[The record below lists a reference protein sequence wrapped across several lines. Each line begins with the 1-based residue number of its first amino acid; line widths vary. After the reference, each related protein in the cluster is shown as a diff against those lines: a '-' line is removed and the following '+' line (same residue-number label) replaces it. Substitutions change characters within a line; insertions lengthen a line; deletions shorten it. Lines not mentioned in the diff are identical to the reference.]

1 MLDMS
6 GFLTLVALIV
16 VPGLVLAAILLRVV
30 RRRARSAGT
39 ALASELEV
47 DPPVLG
53 PERAVARPVAGEVPP
68 VTGNGVLALTPSR
81 LLFRTSTGA
90 GVDVPVAEVTGVR
103 LAEHVDG
110 LAEPGRIHVVVETAA
125 GERAF
130 LVDDGHR
137 WRKAIDKARPQA

>member
-6 GFLTLVALIV
+6 GFLTIVVLIV
-16 VPGLVLAAILLRVV
+16 VPGLVLAAVLLRVV
-30 RRRARSAGT
+30 RGRARSAGA
-39 ALASELEV
+39 ALAAELEA

-53 PERAVARPVAGEVPP
+53 PEQVLARTVVGEVPP
-68 VTGNGVLALTPSR
+68 VAGNGVLALTSSR

-90 GVDVPVAEVTGVR
+90 GVDVMIADVTGVR
-103 LAEHVDG
+103 LAESVDG

-137 WRKAIDKARPQA
+137 WRKAIKAALARG